1 MKFYL
6 FLNFDISMYFKL
18 IFTVIQPTNFSDFCC
33 DIPDLKSDNYKLWKE
48 RILFHLRWM
57 DEDYAI
63 RKDEQ
68 LAVTNIN
75 TSKDITLYE
84 R

>member
-1 MKFYL
+1 
-6 FLNFDISMYFKL
+6 
-18 IFTVIQPTNFSDFCC
+18 
-33 DIPDLKSDNYKLWKE
+33 
-48 RILFHLRWM
+48 M